1 MFNKKINLES
11 TTGALKKRIDELLAK
26 INEDVANCETA
37 YLELMG
43 IIDELDSLEVY
54 KSMMTE
60 ALQEKYKEY
69 LIIKESLSK
78 RKANKFIKD
87 FDDVSKDIDRLLKP
101 NEVEAKVKTEIKR
114 NTTKKNLNKRSEELK
129 VELAELQEKNAK
141 GQLTSE
147 EVTRYY
153 LIPEI
158 LKEFNNVSI

>member
-11 TTGALKKRIDELLAK
+11 TTGALKQRIDELLAK

-101 NEVEAKVKTEIKR
+101 NEVETKVKTEIKR
-114 NTTKKNLNKRSEELK
+114 NTTKKNLNKRYEELK

-158 LKEFNNVSI
+158 LKEFDNVNI

>member
-11 TTGALKKRIDELLAK
+11 TTGALKQRIDELLAK
-26 INEDVANCETA
+26 INEDVANCEMA

-60 ALQEKYKEY
+60 ALQEKYKNY

-101 NEVEAKVKTEIKR
+101 NEVEVKVKTEIKR
-114 NTTKKNLNKRSEELK
+114 NTTKIN
-129 VELAELQEKNAK
+129 
-141 GQLTSE
+141 
-147 EVTRYY
+147 
-153 LIPEI
+153 EI
-158 LKEFNNVSI
+158 LKKKQENTLKLWCMAMVRSKIQWVKCG